1 MKQRVSNLIPKGKG
15 QNIAEFYKN
24 GSKTEGL
31 FARYAKEGGHK
42 HSMVKCACCSRLVP
56 GVIIESYIHECPPLD
71 GIICEIRNGEV
82 IPSGDPNR
90 PLKDP
95 VPLHMPCR
103 VCEKWLGH
111 LELDNRQVLD
121 GMCLDCFEEEIQ

>member
-1 MKQRVSNLIPKGKG
+1 MKQRVSKLIPKGKG

-42 HSMVKCACCSRLVP
+42 HSMVKCACCHKLVP
-56 GVIIESYIHECPPLD
+56 GVIIET
-71 GIICEIRNGEV
+71 GGV
-82 IPSGDPNR
+82 
-90 PLKDP
+90 KDQ

-103 VCEKWLGH
+103 ACDKWLGH
-111 LELDNRQVLD
+111 LELENHQVLD
-121 GMCLDCFEEEIQ
+121 GMCLECFEEEIQ